1 MWSEKSFTFVKTF
14 TMTAVP
20 SAFDEIARLVASG
33 IEPEKLMAYEI
44 PAYLTEQY
52 IILVAKEKAGS
63 LSIEEKNELDGLL
76 MINHVI
82 SMAKLMAIKK
92 LAAA

>member
-1 MWSEKSFTFVKTF
+1 
-14 TMTAVP
+14 MTAVP

-76 MINHVI
+76 MINHMI

>member
-1 MWSEKSFTFVKTF
+1 
-14 TMTAVP
+14 MTAAP
-20 SAFDEIARLVASG
+20 SAFDEIARLVATG

-52 IILVAKEKAGS
+52 IALVAKEKAGS
-63 LSIEEKNELDGLL
+63 LSIGEKNELDGLL

-92 LAAA
+92 LAAT